1 MIGLPHLLWSDGHPK
16 ISGFEAY
23 GCDTKR
29 LHMEVRCDHGSDWR
43 IDFLAC
49 TVLEIQIR
57 RMTARERL
65 PREAETG
72 EDDNGDRADD
82 SCWSRL

>member
-23 GCDTKR
+23 DCDTKR

-49 TVLEIQIR
+49 ISAGNTNQE
-57 RMTARERL
+57 
-65 PREAETG
+65 
-72 EDDNGDRADD
+72 ND
-82 SCWSRL
+82 SKRKASTRS